1 MPKADHIPDSFRDFF
16 TQPVLAHLAT
26 LMPDGTPQVTPVWI
40 DYDGEYLLINTIGD
54 RQKGRNL
61 RARARVGLDMVDP
74 DNPFRYLSVR
84 GRVVELTGEGAAA
97 QIDRLALRYL
107 GTPYPRHDPAR
118 PRLLVRI
125 QPEEVIYQERI
136 GEIR

>member
-1 MPKADHIPDSFRDFF
+1 MPKAARIPDTFRDFF
-16 TQPVLAHLAT
+16 TRPVLAHLAT

-40 DYDGEYLLINTIGD
+40 DYDGELLLVNTLGD

-61 RARARVGLDMVDP
+61 RARSQVALDMVDP
-74 DNPFRYLSVR
+74 DNPFRYLAVR
-84 GRVVELTGEGAAA
+84 GRVVELTEEGAAA
-97 QIDRLALRYL
+97 QIDGLALRYL

-125 QPEEVIYQERI
+125 RPEEVSYQERI